1 MDREPHSLGSYNS
14 HFALCGPAAVLY
26 SALVQSGQAAV
37 IALLQRL
44 FSWPDAALQ
53 FRGGAQIREQQSGT
67 SALVQRYRDQMTAK
81 EVATERTPPTSMDY
95 CDAELDFILCRG
107 LIGLMEDAEPELFA
121 EQARYLATEFPPE
134 HGFDVEHGDL
144 ALLPDGM
151 HGLLRALHTKRGID
165 GSARWRTVPQESLCT
180 AEAVLSELRAAAAVP
195 DTVALAGRV
204 GAEGQPSLDHWF
216 VVHDFD
222 LPSAADALGGVVWN
236 YAGHAGSPFKV
247 TSSSGDASAW
257 FELGFHTLIIVSP
270 E

>member
-14 HFALCGPAAVLY
+14 RFALCGPAAVLY
-26 SALVQSGQAAV
+26 AALVQSGQAAV
-37 IALLQRL
+37 IALLQHVFCR
-44 FSWPDAALQ
+44 PHGGLQ
-53 FRGGAQIREQQSGT
+53 CRTGAQMREQQAGA

-81 EVATERTPPTSMDY
+81 EVATEMAPRTSVDF
-95 CDAELDFILCRG
+95 CDAELDFFLCRG
-107 LIGLMEDAEPELFA
+107 LIGLMEDAEPALFA
-121 EQARYLATEFPPE
+121 EQARYLSTEFPPE

-151 HGLLRALHTKRGID
+151 LGLLRALHGID
-165 GSARWRTVPQESLCT
+165 GSMRWHTVPQESLRT

-195 DTVALAGRV
+195 DTAVLAGRA

-236 YAGHAGSPFKV
+236 YAGHAGIPFKV
-247 TSSSGDASAW
+247 AASSTDALAW